1 MVRGLY
7 TAGWGLVANTKK
19 LDVISNNLANVNT
32 GGFKKDIVVYETF
45 ASYMAKRINDPSG
58 MSHGPTA
65 VGPMEFGSDIGEIYT
80 VYTQGKLINTGATTD
95 LAIKNNDR
103 AFFAVEVPSPDGTV
117 REMYTR
123 NGAFA
128 VDMNGRLV
136 TQDGYAVKGLV
147 NGEEGPVIL
156 NNDDFIV
163 ENDGTVIQDGE
174 VVAVLIVR
182 EFENTD
188 TLRKH
193 GDNLVERTD
202 DTQEVEFSGDIQQ
215 GCLEESNVNPVKEM
229 VDIITAMRLYEA
241 NQKVLRAY
249 DDTLDKAVNEV
260 AVVR

>member
-19 LDVISNNLANVNT
+19 LDVIANNLANVNT
-32 GGFKKDIVVYETF
+32 NGFKKDTVIYETF
-45 ASYMAKRINDPSG
+45 ADYMAKRINDPSG
-58 MSHGPTA
+58 ANRGPVA
-65 VGPMEFGSDIGEIYT
+65 IGPMEFGSDIGEIYT

-103 AFFAVEVPSPDGTV
+103 AFFAVEVPSPDGAV
-117 REMYTR
+117 QEMYTR

-128 VDMNGRLV
+128 VDVNGRLV
-136 TQDGYAVKGLV
+136 TQDGYVVKGLV
-147 NGEEGPVIL
+147 NGEEGPIIL
-156 NNDDFIV
+156 NSDDFVV
-163 ENDGTVIQDGE
+163 ESDGTVIQDGE
-174 VVAVLIVR
+174 VVAVLVIR

-188 TLRKH
+188 TLRKR

-202 DTQEVEFSGDIQQ
+202 ETQETEFSGSVQQ
-215 GCLEESNVNPVKEM
+215 GYQEESNVNPVKEM
-229 VDIITAMRLYEA
+229 VDMIAAMRLYEA